1 MKKISTNSQEKSKN
15 MKHIISLTYSKLLI
29 AFYTISFISILYMYI
44 TIDKLPS
51 LNIDSKL
58 NLLIALVL
66 IISYRNL
73 IPLLYLLLLGL
84 LIIPFKNISFKS
96 YKIYTIITIVIYIFT
111 ILGCL
116 VILNIQQ

>member
-15 MKHIISLTYSKLLI
+15 LKHIISLTYSKLLI

-73 IPLLYLLLLGL
+73 IPLLYLSLLGL